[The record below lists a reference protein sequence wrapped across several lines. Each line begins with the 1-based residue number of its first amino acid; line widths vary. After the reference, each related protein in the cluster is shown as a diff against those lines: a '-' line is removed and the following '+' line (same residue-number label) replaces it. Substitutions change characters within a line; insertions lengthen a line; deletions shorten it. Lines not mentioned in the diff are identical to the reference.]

1 MGLGS
6 QAMSIQIL
14 EAAPTTALTTL
25 QTVKCSMGITATDRD
40 ETLVSLIQAASDFAC
55 RYCGR
60 QFAFQKIRE
69 GLPGKGVPEILLSL
83 TPIIEV
89 ESLYHRDSA
98 MDNSSWL
105 VIDDQAG
112 IIQTTNGFHGS
123 YFGTPFTIDAFP
135 SSYAQEI
142 YFAIYE
148 GGYVLPGWDE
158 ATYGPRTLPYD
169 LERAII
175 ETVSFQH
182 RTNASSG
189 GSTGV
194 VWDGVMQSY
203 KIGDTSVSWGNKSSA
218 DMLGS
223 DGGVSA
229 FFPSSAIAVLNYYR
243 RWY

>member
-1 MGLGS
+1 
-6 QAMSIQIL
+6 MSIVIL

-25 QTVKCSMGITATDRD
+25 QAVKCSMGITATDRD
-40 ETLVSLIQAASDFAC
+40 DALLSIIQATSDFAC

-69 GLPGKGVPEILLSL
+69 GLPGKGVPELLLSL
-83 TPIIEV
+83 TPIVEV
-89 ESLYHRDSA
+89 ESLFHRDSEMA
-98 MDNSSWL
+98 VSSWS

-123 YFGTPFTIDAFP
+123 YFGTPFTIDDFP
-135 SSYAQEI
+135 SSFAKEV
-142 YFAIYE
+142 YFATYE

-182 RTNASSG
+182 KTSASSG
-189 GSTGV
+189 GTTGI

-218 DMLGS
+218 QLMEVGG
-223 DGGVSA
+223 DGGVSS
-229 FFPSSAIAVLNYYR
+229 FFPPSAIAVLNYYR
-243 RWY
+243 RWF